1 MEFIMKIS
9 KHFFAIA
16 VVATCS
22 VPAVNAASNGT
33 VNFTGEVL
41 DKTCDVTIDG
51 NASPATVILQ
61 AVDKSQLNAAGKTA
75 KRTGFNIELSNCS
88 GSASVTSAAAFF
100 ENGSTVDPIGY
111 RLNNTITDG
120 TGATNVQ
127 LQLVDAPT
135 GNAIKVGSPDQ
146 HTSSSTYDLSSGSAT
161 LPYAVEYFAT
171 DAATP
176 GLVASSVNFTIN
188 YF

>member
-1 MEFIMKIS
+1 MKFSRYLLASTI
-9 KHFFAIA
+9 
-16 VVATCS
+16 VATLGTT
-22 VPAVNAASNGT
+22 AVQAASNGV

-41 DKTCDVTIDG
+41 DKTCDITIDG
-51 NASPATVILQ
+51 NASPATVVLQ
-61 AVDKSQLNAAGKTA
+61 AVDKAQLASPGATA

-88 GSASVTSAAAFF
+88 GSATVNSAAAFF

-111 RLNNTITDG
+111 RLNNTITDA

-135 GNAIKVGSPDQ
+135 GNAIKIGSPEQ
-146 HTSSSTYDLSSGSAT
+146 HTSSSTYDLSAGSAT
-161 LPYAVEYFAT
+161 LPYAVEYYAT
-171 DAATP
+171 GAATP

>member
-1 MEFIMKIS
+1 MKIS

-22 VPAVNAASNGT
+22 VPAVKAASNGT

>member
-1 MEFIMKIS
+1 MKSS
-9 KHFFAIA
+9 KYLLAAAI
-16 VVATCS
+16 VATFS
-22 VPAVNAASNGT
+22 ATTVQAASNGT

-51 NASPATVILQ
+51 NASPATVVLKS
-61 AVDKSQLNAAGKTA
+61 VDKSQLNVVGATA
-75 KRTGFNIELSNCS
+75 KRTQFNIELSNCA
-88 GSASVTSAAAFF
+88 GTATVTNASAFF
-100 ENGSTVDPIGY
+100 ENSATVDPIGY

-135 GNAIKVGSPDQ
+135 GNVIKVGSPEQ
-146 HTSSSTYDLSSGSAT
+146 HTNSTTYDLTSGSAT
-161 LPYAVEYFAT
+161 LPYAVEYYAT
-171 DAATP
+171 GAATP
-176 GLVASSVNFTIN
+176 GLVASSVNFTVN

>member
-1 MEFIMKIS
+1 MKLS
-9 KHFFAIA
+9 KHLLAVAIA
-16 VVATCS
+16 ATFSVAG
-22 VPAVNAASNGT
+22 VQAASNGT

-51 NASPATVILQ
+51 NASPATVVLQ
-61 AVDKSQLNAAGKTA
+61 AVDKSLLDGAGKTA
-75 KRTGFNIELSNCS
+75 KRTGFNIALSNCS
-88 GSASVTSAAAFF
+88 GTATVTSAAAFF
-100 ENGSTVDPIGY
+100 ENGSTVDPVGY
-111 RLNNTITDG
+111 RLNNTITDS

-127 LQLVDAPT
+127 LQLIDAPT
-135 GNAIKVGSPDQ
+135 GNAIKIGSPEQ
-146 HTSSSTYDLSSGSAT
+146 HTSSTTYDLTSGSAT
-161 LPYAVEYFAT
+161 LPYAVEYYAT

>member
-1 MEFIMKIS
+1 MKMT
-9 KHFFAIA
+9 KYLLATAI
-16 VVATCS
+16 VATFGAT
-22 VPAVNAASNGT
+22 AVQAASNGT

-51 NASPATVILQ
+51 NASPATVVLK
-61 AVDKSQLNAAGKTA
+61 AVDKSQLAAVGATA
-75 KRTGFNIELSNCS
+75 KRTGFNIGLSNCS
-88 GSASVTSAAAFF
+88 GSATVTSASAFF

-120 TGATNVQ
+120 SGAKNVQ

-135 GNAIKVGSPDQ
+135 GNMIKVGSPDQ
-146 HTSSSTYDLSSGSAT
+146 HTTSTTYDLSSGSAT
-161 LPYAVEYFAT
+161 LPYAVEYYAT
-171 DAATP
+171 GAATP